1 LTLKYG
7 KLQEKQKGLQRNL
20 NGKISN
26 DIHNV
31 QQILEAMARQSQKT
45 DRLNNNNNNN
55 NLEKTDR
62 EEAINDM
69 ISLDTEENTSIANY
83 KMKAYW
89 YPSLLMYNS
98 Y

>member
-1 LTLKYG
+1 MTLKYG

-45 DRLNNNNNNN
+45 DRLNNN
-55 NLEKTDR
+55 LEKIDR